1 MKYISTR
8 GAHPPVESAV
18 AINLGLAPDGG
29 LFIPES
35 LPLCLPEKYIGE
47 QSYQQIARSV
57 LELLLTDYTGAE
69 LQHCIG
75 SAYTM
80 STFDTPA
87 VVAMVDYGS
96 NCSIL
101 ELWHGPT
108 AAFKDVALQIM
119 PYLMTHAKKKTG
131 NNQHTVIL
139 VATSGDTGKA
149 ALEGFCNVPGISIVV
164 FYPAGGV
171 SEIQR
176 LQMATTEG
184 TNTAV
189 VAVEGNFDD
198 CQTGVKSIFSDEKL
212 RWELMGRGI
221 ELSSANS
228 INWGRL
234 CPQIV
239 YYFTAYADM
248 VRRGKISSGDK
259 INFAVPTGNFGNILA
274 GYYAKR
280 MGLPINKLICASNK
294 NRVLSDFF
302 ATGTYRRNRDFYQTN
317 APSMDILISSNLE
330 RFLFE
335 MCGHDHEKIAG
346 WYRELAQNGEFTVD
360 AASFEA
366 IGREIT
372 GGWVDEDEVLATIN
386 NVYITQGYVVD
397 THTAVAVA
405 LVERLG
411 KTEVKT
417 VIASTASPYKFSRD
431 VLGALEALVPEDE
444 FDSIARI
451 AEISGKEVHRGL
463 AGLDKRPVRHT
474 AVITVSQMRSFV
486 ENLINQI
493 TVPAS

>member
-1 MKYISTR
+1 VQQR
-8 GAHPPVESAV
+8 
-18 AINLGLAPDGG
+18 LDGG

-35 LPLCLPEKYIGE
+35 LPACPPEKYIG
-47 QSYQQIARSV
+47 QLSYQQIARSV
-57 LELLLTDYTGAE
+57 LELLLTDYSAAE

-75 SAYTM
+75 AAYTM

-87 VVAMVDYGS
+87 VAEVVDFGS
-96 NCSIL
+96 GSSIL

-119 PYLMTHAKKKTG
+119 PYLLTLAKKKTG

-176 LQMATTEG
+176 LQMVTTEG
-184 TNTAV
+184 TNTVV

-198 CQTGVKSIFSDEKL
+198 CQTGVKGIFSDEKL

-239 YYFTAYADM
+239 YYFTAYADL
-248 VRRGKISSGDK
+248 VRRGKIASGDK

-280 MGLPINKLICASNK
+280 MGLPVNKFICASNK
-294 NRVLSDFF
+294 NRVLADFF
-302 ATGTYRRNRDFYQTN
+302 TTGTYRRTREFYRTN

-335 MCGHDHEKIAG
+335 MCGRDSAKIAA
-346 WYRELAQNGEFTVD
+346 WYQELSEKGEFTVD
-360 AASFEA
+360 KATFEA
-366 IGREIT
+366 MGREIT
-372 GGWVDEDEVLATIN
+372 GGWVDEDEVLSTIKN
-386 NVYITQGYVVD
+386 TYVEHGYVID
-397 THTAVAVA
+397 THTAVAAA
-405 LVERLG
+405 LAKRLG
-411 KTEVKT
+411 SSGTTT
-417 VIASTASPYKFSRD
+417 VITSTASPYKFSSD
-431 VLGALEALVPEDE
+431 VLGALEETVPSNE
-444 FDSIARI
+444 FASIKRI
-451 AEISGKEVHRGL
+451 AEISGKSVHRAL
-463 AGLDKRPVRHT
+463 AGLEKRPVRYE
-474 AVITVSQMRSFV
+474 AVITVSQMSSFV
-486 ENLINQI
+486 RDLCNGL
-493 TVPAS
+493 TAPAS